1 MINSRKK
8 GFTLVE
14 LVIVIA
20 VVAILAAVLIPT
32 FSNLIKKANISADQQ
47 AVVQMNKI
55 LAMDEVSDPKPTTTD
70 KVTEILIKNSYSDDL
85 TTYYSNY
92 KLAWILESNV
102 IVLVEDN
109 KVVFPEKYA
118 GATNFE
124 ELKPMIKD
132 HTSLMGEI
140 SSSTEGKTIF
150 LSENINEM
158 VRVASSD
165 VNVSINM
172 NGNTVTSNSNNAVA
186 VLDGIVELKNGTIKS
201 GGSNYHAVATT
212 GSSTVTLDNVNII
225 GQNDPS
231 KLMLALKTYSSDTTI
246 NIKNS
251 VMTLINC
258 GGVSAENG
266 GTINLE
272 NVIISRSGDAGLDFI
287 ETAIA
292 VAGNGT
298 VNVNGVKYSGV
309 DNCLYVYSSGGT
321 INVVHGEFIGET
333 VITFALDK
341 NNYPNAVYEIY
352 ISGGKF
358 EGLIN
363 VVDGSKLEISG
374 GTFTNTGLTLDEF
387 KTYVKSGHTVET
399 VNGAFVVK

>member
-1 MINSRKK
+1 MKNLKKK
-8 GFTLVE
+8 GFTIVE

-20 VVAILAAVLIPT
+20 VIAVLAAVLIPT
-32 FSNLIKKANISADQQ
+32 FVNLTKKANMSSDQQ
-47 AVVQMNKI
+47 AVRHMNTL
-55 LAMDEVSDPKPTTTD
+55 LAMDETKPTNTD
-70 KVTEILIKNSYSDDL
+70 EVVEILIENGYKDDL
-85 TTYYSNY
+85 TTYYDGY
-92 KLAWILESNV
+92 TLAWLANENK
-102 IVLVEDN
+102 IVLVEN
-109 KVVFPEKYA
+109 NAVVWPKDYEGETEY
-118 GATNFE
+118 T

-150 LSENINEM
+150 LSENINEI
-158 VRVASSD
+158 VRVASPD

-201 GGSNYHAVATT
+201 GGSDYHAVATT

-231 KLMLALKTYSSDTTI
+231 MNMLAVKTYSSDTTI

-258 GGVSAENG
+258 GGVEAANG

-272 NVIISRSGDAGLDFI
+272 NVIISRSGDAGLEFI

-292 VAGNGT
+292 VSGNGT
-298 VNVNGVKYSGV
+298 VNVNGGKYSGV

-321 INVVHGEFIGET
+321 INVTDGEFIGET
-333 VITFALDK
+333 VIAFTLDK
-341 NNYPNAVYEIY
+341 NTYPDAVSEMY

-358 EGLIN
+358 DGLIN
-363 VVDGSKLEISG
+363 VVAGCKLEISG